1 MNESERAPR
10 GRGTAENPAD
20 RFTELHVERDP
31 DAPPDAPPTVVY
43 RDSSR
48 SLLSKNDS
56 PDIPFEWS
64 GNPYRGCEH
73 GCVYCYARPTHE
85 WLGLSAGL
93 DFETKL
99 FAKPDAPRLL
109 RAELSHPKWEP
120 KVVAFSGVTDCY
132 QPVERTLQITRA
144 CLEVMA
150 ELKHPTGIITKSA
163 LVTRDLDLL
172 KELARHRAV
181 MVCITV
187 TTLDDELAAALE
199 PRAARPAKRLEAIEQ
214 LAAAGVPTAVLVAPV
229 IPGLTDHEIPA
240 ILEAAAARG
249 ATHASWQLL
258 RLPFG
263 VKELFASWLARWR
276 PDRAEKVL
284 NRIRDLHDGKL
295 SESRFGLRMRG
306 EGPFAEQ
313 LDKLFKVF
321 AAKHGLARR
330 RFDLDASAFVRP
342 MRPKQL
348 ALGFANDAS
357 AAATPTS
364 PRRGRGG
371 ARGGAPPR
379 GGGSAA

>member
-1 MNESERAPR
+1 MDSRETDGPAPRDTALR

-20 RFTELHVERDP
+20 RFTELFVERDP

-43 RDSSR
+43 LDASR
-48 SLLSKNDS
+48 TLLSRNDS

-64 GNPYRGCEH
+64 ANPYRGCEH

-99 FAKPDAPRLL
+99 FAKPDAPKLL
-109 RAELSHPKWEP
+109 RAELSRPKWEP
-120 KVVAFSGVTDCY
+120 KVIAFSGVTDCY
-132 QPVERTLQITRA
+132 QPVERTLAITRG

-150 ELKHPTGIITKSA
+150 ELRHPTGIITKSA

-172 KELARHRAV
+172 SELARHRAV
-181 MVCITV
+181 MVCISV
-187 TTLDDELAAALE
+187 TTLDDELAGALE

-214 LAAAGVPTAVLVAPV
+214 LARAGIPTAVLVAPV

-263 VKELFASWLARWR
+263 VKDLFAAWLARWR
-276 PDRAEKVL
+276 PERAEKVL

-295 SESRFGLRMRG
+295 SESRFGVRMRG

-321 AAKHGLARR
+321 AAKHGLLKR
-330 RFDLDASAFVRP
+330 RFDLDASAFRRP
-342 MRPKQL
+342 PRPRQL
-348 ALGFANDAS
+348 ALGFAPDDAKP
-357 AAATPTS
+357 A
-364 PRRGRGG
+364 
-371 ARGGAPPR
+371 
-379 GGGSAA
+379 

>member
-31 DAPPDAPPTVVY
+31 EAPADAPPTVVY
-43 RDSSR
+43 LDRSR

-64 GNPYRGCEH
+64 ANPYRGCEH

-109 RAELSHPKWEP
+109 RDELSHPKWEP
-120 KVVAFSGVTDCY
+120 KVIAFSGVTDCY
-132 QPVERTLQITRA
+132 QPVERTLAITRG

-150 ELKHPTGIITKSA
+150 ELRHPTGIVTKSA

-172 KELARHRAV
+172 SELARHRAV
-181 MVCITV
+181 MVCVTV
-187 TTLDDELAAALE
+187 TTLDDELAGALE
-199 PRAARPAKRLEAIEQ
+199 PRAARPAKRLETIGQ
-214 LAAAGVPTAVLVAPV
+214 LARAGIPTAVLVAPV

-263 VKELFASWLARWR
+263 VKELFASWLAHWR
-276 PDRAEKVL
+276 PERAEKVL
-284 NRIRDLHDGKL
+284 HRIRELRDGKL
-295 SESRFGLRMRG
+295 NESRFGVRMRG

-313 LDKLFKVF
+313 LDRLFTVF
-321 AAKHGLARR
+321 ATKHGLQRR

-342 MRPKQL
+342 ARPKQL
-348 ALGFANDAS
+348 ALGFAS
-357 AAATPTS
+357 GAATPTS

-371 ARGGAPPR
+371 ARAGAPPR